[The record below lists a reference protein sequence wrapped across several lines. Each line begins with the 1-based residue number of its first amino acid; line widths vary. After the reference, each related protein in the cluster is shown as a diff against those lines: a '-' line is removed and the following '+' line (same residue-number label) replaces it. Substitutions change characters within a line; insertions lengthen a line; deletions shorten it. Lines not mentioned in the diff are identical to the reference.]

1 MDQINTDAIIDA
13 AVQQAM
19 QAMNTDRIIVKQQ
32 YYSQIQSELNAIS
45 VYFHQ
50 VSRTQN
56 IKRSSKLTNPYA
68 SEFGFDTSSTAIAY
82 EITKIKKD
90 QAIVY
95 NRINKILSFLRQGQE
110 ITYALYVKDIN
121 NTMHRYMVPESQ
133 IEQFTTIVQTSAFKM
148 DADLRA
154 FAETAIER
162 LEGAQRFSEHMEQF
176 MKAVDSALAGTKLS
190 LKLADK
196 YEAFEYH
203 YQSID
208 KPDDNFSHG
217 FDIEALR
224 QWLLTR
230 GHDTAGWWVRGD
242 IGLTSVKSI
251 NLNNKFLFL
260 NLATQKSLQEV
271 YGLLTELFSSNVLS
285 ADAVS
290 RLVKAFTPAVYEL
303 KSGMNVDVNAIVQN
317 LIASLTQ

>member
-1 MDQINTDAIIDA
+1 MPEQINTDMIIDT
-13 AVQQAM
+13 AVRQAM
-19 QAMNTDRIIVKQQ
+19 ETMNADRIIIKQS
-32 YYSQIQSELNAIS
+32 YYTQIQSELNAIS
-45 VYFHQ
+45 IYFHQ
-50 VSRTQN
+50 VSRSEN
-56 IKRSSKLTNPYA
+56 MKRSSGLTNPYA
-68 SEFGFDTSSTAIAY
+68 PEFGFDTSAIAY

-95 NRINKILSFLRQGQE
+95 NRINKILSYLRQGQE
-110 ITYALYVKDIN
+110 INYALYVKDIN
-121 NTMHRYMVPESQ
+121 NKMHRYMVPESQ

-148 DADLRA
+148 DADLRE

-162 LEGAQRFSEHMEQF
+162 LENAQRFSEHMDEF
-176 MKAVDSALAGTKLS
+176 MRAVDSALAGTKLS

-203 YQSID
+203 YQSVD
-208 KPDDNFSHG
+208 KPDDNFTHG
-217 FDIEALR
+217 FDIESLR
-224 QWLLTR
+224 TWLLTR

-271 YGLLTELFSSNVLS
+271 YGLLTELFSTNVLS
-285 ADAVS
+285 AESIS
-290 RLVKAFTPAVYEL
+290 RLVKAFTPAAYEL
-303 KSGMNVDVNAIVQN
+303 KAGMKVDVNSIVTN
-317 LIASLTQ
+317 LISSLTK